1 MNAGT
6 QPTSAASLRLLSGVW
21 VALLA
26 SGYLVGRLVTDAR
39 WSWDAG
45 IVDHVRGTGGGSWLS
60 AMRLFTFLGSP
71 ALLDGIFVLAIAGL
85 LLARQRRGV
94 TMLLLASPGVVA
106 LEHLLKHLVDRTR
119 PLGPHLTSGPGAS
132 FPSGHTTSSTALYG
146 ALALLAISALSSRRD
161 RQRSVLTWMLGGTV
175 FALVACIGASRVYL
189 GVHYP
194 TDVICSWT
202 IAGVWLATVHH
213 VCGRGQIATE
223 LTMRPN
229 TT

>member
-1 MNAGT
+1 MNAYT
-6 QPTSAASLRLLSGVW
+6 QPRSAASLRLFGGVW

-39 WSWDAG
+39 WSWDAR

-71 ALLDGIFVLAIAGL
+71 TVLDVIFVLAVAGL
-85 LLARQRRGV
+85 LLARQRRGLTV
-94 TMLLLASPGVVA
+94 LLLASPGMVA
-106 LEHLLKHLVDRTR
+106 LEQLLKHLVDRTR
-119 PLGPHLTSGPGAS
+119 PLGLHLTSGPGAS

-146 ALALLAISALSSRRD
+146 ALALLAISALSSRHD
-161 RQRSVLTWMLGGTV
+161 EQRSFPVRMLGV
-175 FALVACIGASRVYL
+175 AVVALVACIGASRVYL

-202 IAGVWLATVHH
+202 IAGVWLATVHR
-213 VCGRGQIATE
+213 VCGRGQIETE